1 MAKYE
6 EPFEETQDLYNQVI
20 TRAGLSNLINVTI
33 LANNTAKELFKVNKA
48 NDLLKFRTGDD
59 VIIVLNEKIFD
70 KLTPEQRVIVV
81 EESLSSLSYD
91 TEADKLIITKPD
103 VVTFSGVLAK
113 HTFATWDV
121 LRESIKT
128 LYAAEKQAED
138 EAKAATA
145 KPKKQGAY

>member
-1 MAKYE
+1 MVR
-6 EPFEETQDLYNQVI
+6 T
-20 TRAGLSNLINVTI
+20 GLSNLVNITI
-33 LANNTAKELFKVNKA
+33 LANNKAKDLFKVNKA
-48 NDLLKFRTGDD
+48 NELLKFRTGDD

-70 KLTPEQRVIVV
+70 QLTQEQRLIVV
-81 EESLSSLSYD
+81 EESLASLSYD
-91 TEADKLIITKPD
+91 TEADKLVINKAD

-145 KPKKQGAY
+145 KPKKQYS